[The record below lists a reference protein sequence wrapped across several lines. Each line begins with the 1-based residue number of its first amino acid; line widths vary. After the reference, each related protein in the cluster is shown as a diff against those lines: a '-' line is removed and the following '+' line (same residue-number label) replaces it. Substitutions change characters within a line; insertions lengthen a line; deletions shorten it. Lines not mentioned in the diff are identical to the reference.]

1 MSAMSTG
8 FESSGRTRQKQRT
21 RDGLI
26 AAARTLVE
34 EGAAPTVEQVAERAG
49 ISRTT
54 AYRYFPNQRSLLV
67 AAHPETAA
75 TTLLTDGL
83 SSDPQERLDAVATR
97 FIQLIIDTEAA
108 QRTMLRFSLDP
119 EPRQRGRLPLRQ
131 GRAIGWITEALQPL
145 NGRLT
150 DEEIHR
156 LALAVR
162 SAIGVEALVWLTD
175 IGGLS
180 REEAA
185 DTMRWSAQS
194 LLSAALTTG
203 PPATK
208 STRRSARLRTAGTG
222 TTM

>member
-1 MSAMSTG
+1 MTAVSTPYEAG
-8 FESSGRTRQKQRT
+8 GRARQKQRT
-21 RDGLI
+21 RDSLI
-26 AAARTLVE
+26 AAARVMVRD
-34 EGAAPTVEQVAERAG
+34 GATPTVEEVAEGAG

-75 TTLLTDGL
+75 TTLLTEGV

-108 QRTMLRFSLDP
+108 QRTMLRLSLDP
-119 EPRQRGRLPLRQ
+119 DPRQRGQLPLRQ
-131 GRAIGWITEALQPL
+131 GRAITWITEALQPL
-145 NGRLT
+145 RGRLT
-150 DEEIHR
+150 DAEVHR

-180 REEAA
+180 REDAA
-185 DTMRWSAQS
+185 ENMRWSAQS
-194 LLSAALTTG
+194 LLSAALTSSPPPTQPRKRRATQRTTG
-203 PPATK
+203 P
-208 STRRSARLRTAGTG
+208 RT
-222 TTM
+222 MP